1 MKVYKLVIFIWF
13 LAKCQLLW
21 GGIYF
26 VAPAGNDASSRT
38 DAKSFH
44 TPWKTILKA
53 THSVQA
59 GDTIM
64 VADGI
69 YAESNI
75 TFSQSGTAE
84 KWIML
89 TNMPGTAPVISL
101 KGAARGIYVY
111 KSSYIH
117 INGFTI
123 QGFNSDGISIFYGDY
138 IICTNIKAFDNG
150 NAGINVVDS
159 DHIVIQ
165 DCELH
170 HNGWKPD
177 GDSGWGDGASIN
189 NHNAPG
195 KMSVFRRNLCYANW
209 QKRQNAYWDGNGYT
223 LDCVGTDGLHI
234 VGNNV
239 FFNNGGAGL
248 LVGATENIKLFNNVF
263 FRNKSDV
270 SCRNK
275 ADLYLIKEQTHNT
288 IMKNNIIF
296 SRPGIW
302 TIDRYGGEDHDFIGN
317 NLIWGEDGVNTQ
329 IWWLTL
335 QRTNIDFWIANR
347 APQTLYGDPQF
358 KAAPFDKVITSFHN
372 SSWIAMDINQY
383 NFQLKSGSKCINAG
397 TVLTKAMTSGS
408 GNQVQV
414 ENACFFFDGFN
425 QIEGD
430 YIQIGNNKVVQ
441 ITKIDYVQ
449 NLLTFTAPYS
459 ISWQKGDGVSL
470 PFYGNAPDLGAYEF
484 NPEAIPSAAI
494 TTSRNSLNVIPVI
507 EIRLTTSRAVIKNP
521 SPLYYIEADSSFSS
535 IRLTGKV
542 PGNTFTGKLALG
554 SDIADGTGYFLL
566 KSDALITSSGQK
578 GSQIKQGRILRCD
591 VSAPES
597 PAGIKLVE
605 QPF

>member
-1 MKVYKLVIFIWF
+1 MKVYKLIIFVWF

-21 GGIYF
+21 GAIYF
-26 VAPAGNDASSRT
+26 VAPSGSDARTRT

-64 VADGI
+64 VADGL
-69 YAESNI
+69 YPESNI
-75 TFSQSGTAE
+75 TFSQSGTSE
-84 KWIML
+84 KWITL
-89 TNMPGTAPVISL
+89 TNMPGATPVITL
-101 KGAARGIYVY
+101 NGTPRGIYVY
-111 KSSYIH
+111 KCSYIH

-123 QGFNSDGISIFYGDY
+123 RGFNSDGISIFYGDY
-138 IICTNIKAFDNG
+138 IICTNINAFDNG

-170 HNGWKPD
+170 HNGWKSD

-195 KMSVFRRNLCYANW
+195 KMSVFRGNLCYANW
-209 QKRQNAYWDGNGYT
+209 QKRQNAYCDGNGYT

-239 FFNNGGAGL
+239 FFNNGGTGL
-248 LVGATENIKLFNNVF
+248 LVGATENIKLFHNVF

-270 SCRNK
+270 NCHNR

-296 SRPGIW
+296 SRPGVW

-335 QRTNIDFWIANR
+335 KKTNIDFWISNR
-347 APQTLYGDPQF
+347 APQTLYGDPSF
-358 KAAPFDKVITSFHN
+358 KSAPFDNTITSFHD
-372 SSWIAMDINQY
+372 SDWIAMDINQY
-383 NFQLKSGSKCINAG
+383 DFQLKSNSKCIDFG
-397 TVLTKAMTSGS
+397 TCLTKTIAAGS

-430 YIQIGNNKVVQ
+430 YIRIGNNKVAR
-441 ITKIDYVQ
+441 ITKIDYAQ
-449 NLLTFTAPYS
+449 NLLTFTAPYT
-459 ISWQKGDGVSL
+459 ISWQEGDGISL
-470 PFYGNAPDLGAYEF
+470 PYYGNSPDLGAYEF
-484 NPEAIPSAAI
+484 NPETVPSAIISANKVSSNG
-494 TTSRNSLNVIPVI
+494 TSQI
-507 EIRLTTSRAVIKNP
+507 EIQLTTSKTVIKNP
-521 SPLYYIEADSSFSS
+521 SPLYYIEADSSFSI
-535 IRLTGKV
+535 IRLTGKI
-542 PGNTFTGKLALG
+542 PGNTFTGKLTLSAE
-554 SDIADGTGYFLL
+554 IAEGNGYFLL
-566 KSDALITSSGQK
+566 KPDALIITSGQK
-578 GSQIKQGRILRCD
+578 GNQIQQGKVLKCD
-591 VSAPES
+591 FSAPDS
-597 PAGIKLVE
+597 PDGVKLVE